1 MRFDTVDPKVKVPKY
16 GTAKQWDNRT
26 KKMAHRRKER
36 SFDATQKICPRMERS
51 LVFIRNKE
59 AQAIKEEQSHYIESN
74 RSHSRMKDKEAVP
87 ESRTYTQHSNSSL
100 IKNDSLDLKQIENQS
115 FLSANKT

>member
-36 SFDATQKICPRMERS
+36 SFDATQKMCPRMDRS

-74 RSHSRMKDKEAVP
+74 RSHSRMQHGDTMA
-87 ESRTYTQHSNSSL
+87 ESRTYTQHSNNSL
-100 IKNDSLDLKQIENQS
+100 LEPPLKNDSLDLRQIEN
-115 FLSANKT
+115 